1 MFCYDCHQEGKS
13 SPAIGICHHCSIAV
27 CPTHGTIYTH
37 PTAAPEPAAKAAT
50 LPSHYRSLLCP
61 HCLEAIRLRPE
72 LEHDTVSCVRVPRPT
87 FPWG

>member
-37 PTAAPEPAAKAAT
+37 PTAAPEPAAKAAA
-50 LPSHYRSLLCP
+50 LPSH
-61 HCLEAIRLRPE
+61 
-72 LEHDTVSCVRVPRPT
+72 
-87 FPWG
+87 